1 VPNDCMLCLQ
11 QAAPELARNIS
22 VTLLSDATPLHSSFF
37 FCTHTPLLSSVFGLV
52 GCAATRS
59 LPRYCFLKTIEQQAR
74 SNAAE
79 HKKKTEHRDAQPIV
93 ASLRRESPLLFFTMG
108 QARWKWWPNMMVA
121 SGQKWLGQR
130 QAARSILF
138 SRSMCAYYVQQ
149 SLLWFTAINSKLTE
163 ISSPL

>member
-1 VPNDCMLCLQ
+1 MLCLQ

-59 LPRYCFLKTIEQQAR
+59 HPRYCFFKTIEQQAR

-79 HKKKTEHRDAQPIV
+79 HKKKLNTETP
-93 ASLRRESPLLFFTMG
+93 SPLWPRCAERAHFCFFTMG